1 MIAFYNL
8 EKTNGASNQQD
19 CLCWSSNIIHV
30 LWHKSR
36 RKGVGYE
43 GEARKH
49 DSPHYGTGG
58 LVCCGECVRRWD
70 GYFIIITPCYTDI
83 WNRRTICT
91 VRRYSRYPGFR
102 DIYLCTGWL

>member
-19 CLCWSSNIIHV
+19 CLCWSSNIIH
-30 LWHKSR
+30 LLLHKSR

-58 LVCCGECVRRWD
+58 LVCCGECVRRWG
-70 GYFIIITPCYTDI
+70 GYFILITPCYTH
-83 WNRRTICT
+83 TST
-91 VRRYSRYPGFR
+91 TPTLSPPRRYTTYPAFL
-102 DIYLCTGWL
+102 D